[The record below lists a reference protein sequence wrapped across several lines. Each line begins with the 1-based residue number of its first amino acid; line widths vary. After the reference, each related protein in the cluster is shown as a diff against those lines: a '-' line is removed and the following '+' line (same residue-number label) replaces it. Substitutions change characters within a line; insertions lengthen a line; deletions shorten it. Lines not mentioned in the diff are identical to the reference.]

1 MSDIQ
6 VRPLA
11 TGWTVRHDRIL
22 FERFENRAA
31 ALRRARQLASALRL
45 RGQDTALRIVEPDER
60 RRV

>member
-1 MSDIQ
+1 MSDSQ

-31 ALRRARQLASALRL
+31 AMRRARQLATALRL
-45 RGQDTALRIVEPDER
+45 RGEDSARIVEPDER
-60 RRV
+60 RRG